1 MKKLYKG
8 LIDGQEIYF
17 MPKREPKWMKEIVTG
32 ITFRTNKVDYLV
44 IINRDSSYYQDEIIK
59 YITSKTDNYNAFF
72 DFLMSYK
79 NREDMATN
87 YSPKRKKPLKVQIKI
102 LKRSRFTGEIKSC
115 EVIDDDRE
123 GE

>member
-17 MPKREPKWMKEIVTG
+17 MPKRDPKWMKEIVTG
-32 ITFRTNKVDYLV
+32 ITFRTYMVSDLV
-44 IINRDSSYYQDEIIK
+44 TINRDSSYYQDEIIK
-59 YITSKTDNYNAFF
+59 YIMSKTDNYSAFF
-72 DFLMSYK
+72 DFLMDYK
-79 NREDMATN
+79 NREDIATN
-87 YSPKRKKPLKVQIKI
+87 YSPKREKPLKVQIKI

>member
-17 MPKREPKWMKEIVTG
+17 MPKRDPKWMEEIVTG

-79 NREDMATN
+79 NREDIATN

-102 LKRSRFTGEIKSC
+102 LKRSRFTREIKSC
-115 EVIDDDRE
+115 KVIDDDRE

>member
-17 MPKREPKWMKEIVTG
+17 MPKRDPKWMKEIVTG
-32 ITFRTNKVDYLV
+32 ITFRTYMVSDLV
-44 IINRDSSYYQDEIIK
+44 TINRDSSYYQDEIIK
-59 YITSKTDNYNAFF
+59 YIMSKTDNYSAFF
-72 DFLMSYK
+72 DFLMDYK
-79 NREDMATN
+79 NREDIVTN
-87 YSPKRKKPLKVQIKI
+87 YSPMKKKPLKVQIKI

-115 EVIDDDRE
+115 KVIDNDRE

>member
-79 NREDMATN
+79 NREDIATN

>member
-17 MPKREPKWMKEIVTG
+17 MPKRDPKWMKEIVTG

>member
-17 MPKREPKWMKEIVTG
+17 IPKRDSKWMKEIVTG

-59 YITSKTDNYNAFF
+59 YIMSKTDNYSAFF
-72 DFLMSYK
+72 DFLMDYK
-79 NREDMATN
+79 NREDIATN
-87 YSPKRKKPLKVQIKI
+87 YSPKREKPLKVQIKI
-102 LKRSRFTGEIKSC
+102 LFLSML
-115 EVIDDDRE
+115 
-123 GE
+123 

>member
-17 MPKREPKWMKEIVTG
+17 MPKRDPKWMEEIVTG

>member
-17 MPKREPKWMKEIVTG
+17 MPKRDPKWMKEIVTG

-79 NREDMATN
+79 NREDIATN

-115 EVIDDDRE
+115 KVIDNDRE

>member
-17 MPKREPKWMKEIVTG
+17 MPKRDPKWMKEIVTG

-59 YITSKTDNYNAFF
+59 YITSKTDNYSAFF
-72 DFLMSYK
+72 DFLMDYK
-79 NREDMATN
+79 NREDITTN
-87 YSPKRKKPLKVQIKI
+87 DSPKRKKPLKI
-102 LKRSRFTGEIKSC
+102 F
-115 EVIDDDRE
+115 
-123 GE
+123 